1 MEKSISVIIPTYN
14 RVKFLPEAIESV
26 LAQTYPYFELIIV
39 DDGSDD
45 NTASLVQ
52 SYDQDIIYVR
62 QKNRGPAAARNRGV
76 QAARFNYLAFLD
88 SDDRFVENKLAV
100 QLRAMQMNPGFQI
113 SHTQET
119 WYRHGRILNQKKRH
133 TKESGDIFSRSLEL
147 CVVGMS
153 TVMVHRKIFE
163 RFGGFDEEFPCCEDY
178 EFWLRVSASQNFLLI
193 DKPLTIKDGGREDQ
207 LSRIFRVGMDKYRI
221 KAIMNLL
228 AAGFLTERQKEAAF
242 SALRHKCII
251 YGKGCIKHGRK
262 DEGKH
267 YLRLPET
274 IRKSES

>member
-100 QLRAMQMNPGFQI
+100 QLRAMQMNPGF
-113 SHTQET
+113 EPE
-119 WYRHGRILNQKKRH
+119 KK
-133 TKESGDIFSRSLEL
+133 T
-147 CVVGMS
+147 
-153 TVMVHRKIFE
+153 
-163 RFGGFDEEFPCCEDY
+163 Y
-178 EFWLRVSASQNFLLI
+178 
-193 DKPLTIKDGGREDQ
+193 
-207 LSRIFRVGMDKYRI
+207 
-221 KAIMNLL
+221 
-228 AAGFLTERQKEAAF
+228 
-242 SALRHKCII
+242 
-251 YGKGCIKHGRK
+251 
-262 DEGKH
+262 EGKRR
-267 YLRLPET
+267 YF
-274 IRKSES
+274 